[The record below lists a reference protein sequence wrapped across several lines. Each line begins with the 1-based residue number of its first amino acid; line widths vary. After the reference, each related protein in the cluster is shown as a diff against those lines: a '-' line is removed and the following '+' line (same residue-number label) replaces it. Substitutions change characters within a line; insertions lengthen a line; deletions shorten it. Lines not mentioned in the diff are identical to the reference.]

1 MSKHLSILIIAII
14 CYLPINVYSQES
26 VRIVVLPFEI
36 YSQEDISYLEDEI
49 SGVIG
54 KHLKEDG
61 AIVLDLESMPV
72 SPGPAGK
79 VRSVSINEIRTL
91 GIKNGADYVI
101 WGSLTWIG
109 KKYSLDAKIL
119 ESFGEKPSDI
129 FFAEGESIENLPGSI
144 KDIATDIGM
153 KLFEREKVAQVLVT
167 GNKRIEADAI
177 KRKITTVPGDIYLA
191 KKLADDLKSVFSMGY
206 FDDVRIEAESGP
218 KGKIL
223 TFVVKEKST
232 IRVIRI
238 KGNRVFDD
246 EDIKESLNIRTGS
259 ILNIFEIRSN
269 IKRIEGLYKDKNYHN
284 VKVTYNIGQL
294 QHNQADLEFIIEEG
308 EKLRIKRITFEG
320 NTNYSS
326 KKLKEMMKL
335 SEKGFFSWLTS
346 SGELN
351 REDLSQDVAKLAA
364 FYHNNGYIQA
374 RISDPHIEYK
384 DNWIDITIKIFEGP
398 QFKVGKVDISGDLA
412 LPKEELT
419 KKLKIIKEKFYNR
432 EVVRNDIL
440 VLSDLYSDEG
450 YAYANISPR
459 IDQSEDKSL
468 VNITYVIDKGK
479 QVYFEKIIIR
489 GNTKTRDKVV
499 RRELKVYE
507 QELYSGKRLKRG
519 VRNLYRLDFFED
531 VKVNTSKGSTEEK
544 MILEID
550 VAEKPTGVFSFGGG
564 YSNVED
570 VFVVT
575 SISQK
580 NLFGRGQILMLKA
593 QMGGTTNKYTLSF
606 TEPWLFD
613 IPLSA
618 GFDVYNW
625 QTDYD
630 TYDKDSKGAGVRFS
644 YPVFDFTR
652 AYLSYAF
659 DVGNITNVNQAD
671 ASDLVKESEGENVKS
686 SITAALRYDSK
697 DRMFNP
703 TEGSE
708 HGLSIQYA
716 GIGGDIGFT
725 KYVAKTGWYFPL
737 VVDTVG
743 FLHGKTGYVNKIS
756 GKKLFDYDRFY
767 LGGMNSLRGFDWRD
781 ISPTDEK
788 GYKIGGDKF
797 VQFNAELLIPIFKK
811 AGLIGVVFYDTGN
824 VYAQGENIDLG
835 NLRESAGYGFRWYS
849 PLGPIRL
856 ENGYII
862 NPKDGENKGGR
873 WEFTMGTAF

>member
-1 MSKHLSILIIAII
+1 MLRRLIMLIIAII
-14 CYLPINVYSQES
+14 CYLPDNGYSQES
-26 VRIVVLPFEI
+26 VRVVVFPFEI
-36 YSQEDISYLEDEI
+36 HSQEDISYLKDEI

-61 AIVLDLESMPV
+61 AIVLDPESILVLPD
-72 SPGPAGK
+72 STGK
-79 VRSVSINEIRTL
+79 VRAVSINEIRAL

-109 KKYSLDAKIL
+109 KKYSLDAKML
-119 ESFGEKPSDI
+119 KCFGEKPPDV

-144 KDIATDIGM
+144 KGVATDISM
-153 KLFEREKVAQVLVT
+153 KFFEREKVAQVLVA

-177 KRKITTVPGDIYLA
+177 KRKITTAPGDIYLA

-223 TFVVKEKST
+223 TFQVKEKPT

-246 EDIKESLNIRTGS
+246 EDIKESLNIKTGS
-259 ILNIFEIRSN
+259 ILNIFKIRSN
-269 IKRIEGLYKDKNYHN
+269 IRRIEGLYKDKNYHN
-284 VKVTYNIGQL
+284 VKVAYNISQL

-308 EKLRIKRITFEG
+308 EKLRIKSITFEG
-320 NTNYSS
+320 NTNYTS
-326 KKLKEMMKL
+326 KKLKGMMKL

-351 REDLSQDVAKLAA
+351 REDLSQDVARLAA

-374 RISDPHIEYK
+374 RISDPHVESQ

-398 QFKVGKVDISGDLA
+398 QSKVGKVDVSGDLV

-419 KKLKIIKEKFYNR
+419 KELKIIKEKFYNR
-432 EVVRNDIL
+432 EVVRNDVL

-450 YAYANISPR
+450 YAYANISPL

-468 VNITYVIDKGK
+468 VNITYVIDKGT

-489 GNTKTRDKVV
+489 GNTKTRDKVI

-550 VAEKPTGVFSFGGG
+550 VTEKPTGMFSFGGG

-575 SISQK
+575 SIAQK
-580 NLFGRGQILMLKA
+580 NLFGRGQTLMLKA

-618 GFDVYNW
+618 GFDLYNW

-659 DVGNITNVNQAD
+659 DIGNITNIDQVY
-671 ASDLVKESEGENVKS
+671 ASDLVKESGGENIES
-686 SITAALRYDSK
+686 SLTAALSYDSR

-708 HGLSIQYA
+708 HNISIQYA

-725 KYVAKTGWYFPL
+725 KYVGKTGWYFPL
-737 VVDTVG
+737 FMDTVG
-743 FLHGKTGYVNKIS
+743 FLHGKAGYVNKIS

-781 ISPTDEK
+781 ISPTDEN
-788 GYKIGGDKF
+788 GDKIGGDKF
-797 VQFNAELLIPIFKK
+797 VQFNVEFLIPVFKK
-811 AGLIGVVFYDTGN
+811 SGLVGVVFYDTGN

-862 NPKDGENKGGR
+862 NPKDGEGKGGR

>member
-1 MSKHLSILIIAII
+1 MLKHLSILIIAII
-14 CYLPINVYSQES
+14 CYLPNNAYSQES

-36 YSQEDISYLEDEI
+36 YSHEDISYLEDEI
-49 SGVIG
+49 SAVIG

-61 AIVLDLESMPV
+61 AIVLDSEPIPV
-72 SPGPAGK
+72 LPDSTGK
-79 VRSVSINEIRTL
+79 VRAVSINEIRTL

-109 KKYSLDAKIL
+109 KKYSLDAKML
-119 ESFGEKPSDI
+119 ESFGEKPPNI

-153 KLFEREKVAQVLVT
+153 KLFEREKVAQVLVA

-259 ILNIFEIRSN
+259 ILNIFKIRGN
-269 IKRIEGLYKDKNYHN
+269 IKRIGRLYKDKNYHN
-284 VKVTYNIGQL
+284 VKVAYNIGQL

-320 NTNYSS
+320 NTNYTN
-326 KKLKEMMKL
+326 KKLKGMMKL

-398 QFKVGKVDISGDLA
+398 QFKVGKVDISGDLV

-432 EVVRNDIL
+432 EVVRNDVL
-440 VLSDLYSDEG
+440 VLNDLYSDEG
-450 YAYANISPR
+450 YAYANVSPR
-459 IDQSEDKSL
+459 IDQNMDKFL

-550 VAEKPTGVFSFGGG
+550 VTEKPTGIFSFGGG

-575 SISQK
+575 SIAQK
-580 NLFGRGQILMLKA
+580 NLFGRGQTLRLKA

-618 GFDVYNW
+618 GFDIYNW

-644 YPVFDFTR
+644 YPVLDFTR

-659 DVGNITNVNQAD
+659 DVGNITNVNQVY
-671 ASDLVKESEGENVKS
+671 ASDLVKESEGENIKS
-686 SITAALRYDSK
+686 SITTALRYDSR

-708 HGLSIQYA
+708 HSISIQYA

-725 KYVAKTGWYFPL
+725 KYVGKTGWYFPL
-737 VVDTVG
+737 FMDTVG
-743 FLHGKTGYVNKIS
+743 FLHGKAGYVNKIS

-781 ISPTDEK
+781 ISPVDEN
-788 GYKIGGDKF
+788 GDKIGGDKF
-797 VQFNAELLIPIFKK
+797 VHFNAELLIPVFKK

-824 VYAQGENIDLG
+824 VYAQGENMDLG